1 MAEGIEVQRVMHV
14 IHSVWDYNACRV
26 KYMDTFGALVFAE
39 GYNEVADRDMNLFYV
54 GDFMIEPMA
63 PRDKPVIYRQYLEK
77 YGEGWHS
84 LEFRVDDMEMTLA
97 TLRERGVRYSDY
109 VPFTHPKDSF
119 GVMIEL
125 VAGPMPNDPF
135 EYPGWEPNWYD
146 GNPLSLERLAAIV
159 IGVKNLAGARDF
171 LVELWGAEVVTEDSV
186 KEPEALDR
194 CHLQV
199 AGTPLLLV
207 SPTGGSGPITH
218 HMGRR
223 NEGIYSMAW
232 KVGSLDQA
240 AARLAK
246 LGLGTEAGASVLGG
260 ISINP
265 DHLFG
270 ARHELVEQ
278 L

>member
-1 MAEGIEVQRVMHV
+1 
-14 IHSVWDYNACRV
+14 
-26 KYMDTFGALVFAE
+26 
-39 GYNEVADRDMNLFYV
+39 VADRDMNLFYV

-63 PRDKPVIYRQYLEK
+63 PRDKPLVYRHYLEK

-84 LEFRVDDMEMTLA
+84 LEFRVDDMEATLA

-125 VAGPMPNDPF
+125 VAGPMPNDPS
-135 EYPGWEPNWYD
+135 EYPGWTPGWYV
-146 GNPLSLERLAAIV
+146 GNPLSWEGLASIV

-171 LVELWGAEVVTEDSV
+171 LVELWGAEVVDEDRV
-186 KEPEALDR
+186 TKPEVLDR
-194 CHLQV
+194 CHLRV

-207 SPTGGSGPITH
+207 TPAGGPGPITSH
-218 HMGRR
+218 IGRR

-246 LGLGTEAGASVLGG
+246 LGVATEEGAGALGG
-260 ISINP
+260 LSIAP
-265 DHLFG
+265 DGFFG
-270 ARHELVEQ
+270 ARHELVEH